1 MARAYRQLAEAS
13 GNDLLALAAL
23 VSGTLR
29 HELNEIFNSPTKMRK
44 ALRNIKVPVMTVV
57 SSSEIIP
64 GDKTIVAQLVPD
76 ACHFQIQGKDHM
88 TMTSD
93 PKFHMVVKAF
103 LDFVNRK

>member
-1 MARAYRQLAEAS
+1 M
-13 GNDLLALAAL
+13 N
-23 VSGTLR
+23 
-29 HELNEIFNSPTKMRK
+29 
-44 ALRNIKVPVMTVV
+44 VV

-76 ACHFQIQGKDHM
+76 ACHFQLQGKDHM

-103 LDFVNRK
+103 LDFINRK